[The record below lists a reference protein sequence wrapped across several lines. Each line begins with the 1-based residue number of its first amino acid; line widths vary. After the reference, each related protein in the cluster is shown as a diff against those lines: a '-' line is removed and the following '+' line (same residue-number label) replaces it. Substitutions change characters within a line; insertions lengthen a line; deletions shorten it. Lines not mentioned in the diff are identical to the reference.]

1 MRDFVF
7 RGIAAS
13 VIAVS
18 LVAWVSCARD
28 QQLESIQV
36 IPTTE
41 IFGSG
46 NIPVNLDAGLAVQ
59 LRALG
64 HYIHPP
70 VTKDI
75 TNQVIWGSNDPQM
88 VTVNSTGLIT
98 ATGGACGGT
107 VVSATIQTGSS
118 SSGRS
123 SSGAIVTGSMNA
135 NVVCFGGAGS
145 GGGPN
150 PILGVSIAGTGSVTS
165 SPTGI
170 NCPGTCSSGFASG
183 TPITLTATPS
193 GSATGVNWAGCF
205 PSGLTCTITLTA
217 NSSVSATFF

>member
-7 RGIAAS
+7 RGIAAL
-13 VIAVS
+13 VLVGS
-18 LVAWVSCARD
+18 LVMWLSCARD
-28 QQLESIQV
+28 QQLESIDV
-36 IPTTE
+36 IPTSET
-41 IFGSG
+41 FGAST
-46 NIPVNLDAGLAVQ
+46 IPVNLDAGLAVQ

-75 TNQVIWGSNDPQM
+75 TNQVTWGSNDPQM
-88 VTVNSTGLIT
+88 IIVNSTGLVT

-107 VVSATIQTGSS
+107 IVSATIQTNTSS
-118 SSGRS
+118 GGRS
-123 SSGAIVTGSMNA
+123 SSGAIVTGSMSA
-135 NVVCFGGAGS
+135 NVVCFTGT
-145 GGGPN
+145 GGGGTN
-150 PILGVSIAGTGSVTS
+150 PILGVSVAGTGSVTS

-170 NCPGTCSSGFASG
+170 SCPGSCSAAFVSG